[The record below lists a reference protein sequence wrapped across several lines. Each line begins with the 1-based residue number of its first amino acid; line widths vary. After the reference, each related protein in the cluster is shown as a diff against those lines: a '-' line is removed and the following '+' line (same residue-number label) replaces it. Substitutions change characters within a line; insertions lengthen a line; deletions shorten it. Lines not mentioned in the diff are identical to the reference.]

1 MRDGARK
8 RRSVLFMVRPPAV
21 SDLAEAEKTASP
33 EPGTPT
39 IGPEGCPACG
49 AELAADQEWC
59 LECGA
64 ARTAIQAPPDWR
76 IGLAI
81 MLAVVAVVVLVV
93 VIVWP

>member
-1 MRDGARK
+1 
-8 RRSVLFMVRPPAV
+8 MVRPPAL
-21 SDLAEAEKTASP
+21 SDPPQPEQATASAQ
-33 EPGTPT
+33 PGAPSTQADP
-39 IGPEGCPACG
+39 CPVCG

-59 LECGA
+59 VECGA
-64 ARTAIQAPPDWR
+64 ARTAIQPPPDWR